1 MELAKGSRKAGQ
13 KEDAFQRRV
22 KNLLLRKYFWKS
34 SLGHP
39 VESQIFQ
46 VSEEGR
52 FVFPGCQPVWT
63 LLSRARPR
71 PPGRSKVSAGKACL
85 GECARG
91 GGAAPVSPNRANIWG
106 GPPSACH
113 SPLLTLCLRGRP
125 WDRLHSLGSPRQH
138 GGGDIQRT
146 PPPLTL
152 DTVLYEMLPHLQ
164 TARGETTAREL
175 ERSSPLR
182 ARPAALCTHAR
193 EGVGTR
199 LPRVMSSCP
208 WGA

>member
-1 MELAKGSRKAGQ
+1 MNRRGFWAMELAKGSRKAGQ

-138 GGGDIQRT
+138 RGGRHPENPTSTDPGHR
-146 PPPLTL
+146 
-152 DTVLYEMLPHLQ
+152 
-164 TARGETTAREL
+164 
-175 ERSSPLR
+175 PLR
-182 ARPAALCTHAR
+182 DA
-193 EGVGTR
+193 
-199 LPRVMSSCP
+199 SSS
-208 WGA
+208 ADR